1 MTFNHLNSISCW
13 WVGALLCASLSA
25 CSLDST
31 IQDEVE
37 NNNRAPMAFGTT
49 ITSSGSSV
57 TRGATTLEADFKVG
71 TWKNFNQSNVQ
82 VVMDGYKVE
91 YTSEAT
97 TNHWNYEG
105 VNGQVLRYWDLSAF
119 PYEFRAVS
127 PYFEGATISDKG
139 LNINYSD
146 TNRSFQAQTYIDD
159 KYNVDSQK
167 GEPCVVAQ
175 VSRQKNGSE
184 YEDRDQ
190 IKNEEIN
197 KNEKANAVRKVHV
210 PFHHLISKVGFRIF
224 IDEPQPSSTDYHVKL
239 KSVNISVVNADN
251 QFITASTSY
260 TATNEQG
267 LIHGTFTNN
276 TTATGEFT
284 LLQHGEYTDKNLC
297 NNLSRDKALD
307 LCPGYIQQIPQQ
319 NIQIHVHVVMQTD
332 HMVNGVVD
340 YSDTVTYDRVL
351 NYDKTGA
358 TGDRFTWEP
367 DTRYIYYLHIPDLH
381 NNDILL
387 DTCEILPWDEVHSS
401 DITVEL

>member
-1 MTFNHLNSISCW
+1 
-13 WVGALLCASLSA
+13 
-25 CSLDST
+25 
-31 IQDEVE
+31 
-37 NNNRAPMAFGTT
+37 MAFGTP

-57 TRGATTLEADFKVG
+57 TRGATTLEADFKVE
-71 TWKNFNQSNVQ
+71 TWKNFNQANVQ

-127 PYFEGATISDKG
+127 PYFDGATITNDGLKLDLSD
-139 LNINYSD
+139 NP
-146 TNRSFQAQTYIDD
+146 FQAQTYINDAYD
-159 KYNVDSQK
+159 VTSQD

-175 VSRQKNGSE
+175 VSRQKNGTE
-184 YEDRDQ
+184 YDDCDQ
-190 IKNEEIN
+190 IKNVEIN
-197 KNEKANAVRKVHV
+197 TNEKANAVRKVHV

-367 DTRYIYYLHIPDLH
+367 DTRYIYYLHIPT
-381 NNDILL
+381 LL
-387 DTCEILPWDEVHSS
+387 GHEVWLDSCEVSPWDEVQSS
-401 DITVEL
+401 EIIVEL